1 MGLNTLDK
9 PESIYF
15 RVSSND
21 TSIVGVD
28 SNEQDIYARTITLE
42 QMNDT
47 AINNQNVTFVQTEE
61 MTEAGV
67 AVQPYGAFIANLKS
81 PTTALANLY
90 PAIVFDDGTTYFAN
104 KHLGQMVVG
113 TAVTF
118 TALS

>member
-28 SNEQDIYARTITLE
+28 SNDQPLYARTITLE

-47 AINNQNVTFVQTEE
+47 AINNQNVRFVQTEAL
-61 MTEAGV
+61 TEAGV

-81 PTTALANLY
+81 PTVGLANLY
-90 PAIVFDDGTTYFAN
+90 PVIAFDDGTWYYGN
-104 KHLGQMVVG
+104 KHLGQMTVG
-113 TAVTF
+113 TTVTF
-118 TALS
+118 SALS